1 MRIKN
6 IALSSLLAA
15 LTLVGC
21 GQLPQTG
28 LPVGGASQAMDAFG
42 AAKAPIAD
50 QFAKFAIEPTEWGM
64 LSKQLPVPG
73 KVLPFTYLTYE
84 ALDNNLAGDLKPIL
98 NKLEAIGSGDQ
109 LNLLAQTDGEGRKDT
124 NRYYLMKLKETK
136 EGVSSPYVPM
146 TEGNSASASTLTGAM
161 RWGFGSYPG
170 KATWM
175 NLSSHGAGWFGAL
188 EDHTAKGWLPLPK
201 LASALK
207 AGTQGKPL
215 DVLSFD
221 ACLMASIEV
230 AYEMKDVAKFM
241 VGSEDS
247 TFYWGRGYYNT
258 MTKVAKNPAMAP
270 KAIAAD
276 LVETAHDRAGGKVWQ
291 SLTVSAFDLG
301 EADTAA
307 KALDKLAVVL
317 LKKVGPH
324 REQMKQGLRDLKPFV
339 ITGPAADGFDHRDLK
354 MALAA
359 FGEIPDKELKTAVGV
374 ARDAIF
380 AKGKFLV
387 ATRNSHHEKQA
398 TQGISVYLPVK
409 GFDHR
414 YRDTAMAKAT
424 QWDEFLIELCR

>member
-1 MRIKN
+1 MRLHHV
-6 IALSSLLAA
+6 ALSSLLVA
-15 LTLVGC
+15 LTLAGC
-21 GQLPQTG
+21 GQSPIG
-28 LPVGGASQAMDAFG
+28 MPNAGGSQAWGALG
-42 AAKAPIAD
+42 AAKAPIAE
-50 QFAKFAIEPTEWGM
+50 QLAQNAIKATEWGL

-84 ALDNNLAGDLKPIL
+84 ALDNNLEGDLKPLL
-98 NKLEAIGSGDQ
+98 NKLEAVGSTEG
-109 LNLLAQTDGEGRKDT
+109 LNLLAQTDGAGRKDT
-124 NRYYLMKLKETK
+124 HRYYLTKVKETK
-136 EGVSSPYVPM
+136 EGIASPYVPL
-146 TEGNSASASTLTGAM
+146 TEGNSASAATLTAAM
-161 RWGFGSYPG
+161 RWGFGTYPG
-170 KATWM
+170 RTTWM

-188 EDHTAKGWLPLPK
+188 EDATAKGWLPLPK

-207 AGTQGKPL
+207 AGSQGKQL
-215 DVLSFD
+215 DLISFD
-221 ACLMASIEV
+221 ACLMASMEV
-230 AYEMKDVAKFM
+230 AYEMKDVAKYM

-247 TFYWGRGYYNT
+247 TFYWGRGYYHT

-276 LVETAHDRAGGKVWQ
+276 LVETAHDRAGGRVWQ

-301 EADTAA
+301 EAESAT
-307 KALDKLAVVL
+307 KALDKLAGVL
-317 LKKVGPH
+317 LRKVGPH
-324 REQMKQGLRDLKPFV
+324 REAMKQGLRDLKPFV

-359 FGEIPDKELKTAVGV
+359 FGEIPDKELKTAVGA

-409 GFDHR
+409 GFDAR
-414 YRDTAMAKAT
+414 YRQTAMAKAT